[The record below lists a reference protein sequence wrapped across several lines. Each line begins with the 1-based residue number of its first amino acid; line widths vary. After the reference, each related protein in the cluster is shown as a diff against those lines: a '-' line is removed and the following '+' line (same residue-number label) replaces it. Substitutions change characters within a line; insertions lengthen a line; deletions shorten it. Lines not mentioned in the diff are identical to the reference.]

1 MKLFQQM
8 LVVGASLGLL
18 APISAQASN
27 IVDLEEM
34 NSYSRSKKNSSR
46 IDNNTFTNKIS
57 KSNSSQKKFRR
68 LDSKTFINEVSE
80 DTANL
85 NGSNK
90 VTFDGIITGT
100 SLTAA
105 TGDLETVN
113 ISFQTSG
120 DITGN
125 DL

>member
-8 LVVGASLGLL
+8 LVVGASLSLL

-46 IDNNTFTNKIS
+46 IDSNTFTNKIS
-57 KSNSSQKKFRR
+57 NSNSSQKKSRR
-68 LDSKTFINEVSE
+68 LDSKTFINDVSG

-90 VTFDGIITGT
+90 VLEVQQNILEAGSFSDTTTLDGKAVMWIG
-100 SLTAA
+100 SVDG
-105 TGDLETVN
+105 GD
-113 ISFQTSG
+113 
-120 DITGN
+120 
-125 DL
+125 